1 MEKTLYCERLY
12 SLGDFKNIKFS
23 QAITQIPESFA
34 SNPEAVNFLYV
45 DMFLS
50 MELAY
55 RKYYAMV
62 ENLARERVVDVIS
75 TLHTEQERNFA
86 EFTSAIGTGRVQSLE
101 PNQSNKPQ
109 EEETN

>member
-1 MEKTLYCERLY
+1 MEKTLYAERLY

-23 QAITQIPESFA
+23 QAITQIQEPFA
-34 SNPEAVNFLYV
+34 SNTEVINFLYV

-62 ENLARERVVDVIS
+62 ENLAREKVVDVIS
-75 TLHTEQERNFA
+75 TLQTEQTRNFSEMA
-86 EFTSAIGTGRVQSLE
+86 SVLGASKTPEI
-101 PNQSNKPQ
+101 KPL